1 MLFYWDSRDGKDLNG
16 WWFGDKIGGGQ
27 VWARALDMSISPP
40 SKGWKCPVDGPVN
53 KHVVCV
59 PKMRSAGEEPATL
72 PTMGMKRAAPSIVES
87 AAKHARGL
95 ETLVLGSSL
104 GEKAPKAVV
113 KIVGEYVEDGENHG
127 KKCYKRIADESGDQ
141 SVHLYFWDQRD
152 GWDCS
157 GWWFGNRVG
166 GAQVYARATEPSA
179 SPPEKGWKVPHDE
192 NRSRSDVSLVPKASE
207 EDVEMTETDR
217 LDKVKEMVGE
227 LETSS
232 EKALENARP
241 LSTAKG
247 GLLEEG
253 VRAVHDILH
262 AQVENLMDA
271 KYSISR
277 HSKAA
282 MKQGGSDEIQNML
295 TAEEERIDE
304 NLGKVKEALGKARE
318 ELQEVEIAGA
328 EEKDTAK
335 FDSALAIAMEAVV
348 KVEAAADDATCLA
361 DAVSAEKSAK
371 AAMSTVMKCLNA
383 SKRYAPEAR
392 KTAEAEF
399 GALRDRCRSVEKRMA
414 HFDVKSVKPATSAT
428 GGQAKEEKEAAFAA
442 LPSVS
447 MAVEQAEEDVNG
459 VATSVKEQKA
469 GQVLLELLGNEGK
482 QVVEETQRAAD
493 KAQDSIGAARA
504 ATDNL
509 AKAAKQLSII
519 DQKSLL
525 EDIAQLRK
533 RTADAQK
540 KLNPFKKARLEFNQK
555 LILKQE
561 TERFNADMTIL
572 EKEVADVAKVLA
584 EAPSEIEVTSAESSL
599 PTLLATLSAKMRAV
613 DEKVSSASGSSAAA
627 LLAILERAKE
637 AKSKIESLKTSS
649 KDRRKELK
657 AESLL
662 KSAEKEVA
670 NAEEWAAKMSK
681 VEEPWAGNV
690 EVVPEETALPAL
702 DACAA
707 LAEQAEP
714 AIKASK
720 AFVAE
725 KLVDVRQVPEGPLRF
740 DTQQTLLE
748 MQDRVEKVAMKA
760 TQLKID
766 TYARRTLLQMTTEI
780 IAVSGAEDKVQKVVD
795 VAKPLDEDYLGKGA
809 EPKGLKAACKKILDM
824 DGAAAKECT
833 KAKAVIEAKKND
845 PKFGISPS
853 FRTQLL
859 KLGGRIDAAEK
870 KLAMLKDAAKIAG
883 DSAKKFKAQKD
894 ELDTLVE
901 TVDKIELEA
910 LPLGDEAISD
920 ESNKNMAELIFS
932 TGDQLHQWL
941 ATAESM
947 ASSHSHGSLRHA
959 MKELASEGTKLRS
972 RLKEAR
978 EMAGDRLNST
988 FCKIFLREGKGQ
1000 IEKAEEAIKKTDVA
1014 EGPYLKGV
1022 DKLPADQAA
1031 KAISQCEAAAVSAKA
1046 VFAEVGTFFKV
1057 HLSEVRGYCRA
1068 DASLKPDAMGLAEL
1082 SGKVDTLKAKLD
1094 QFIKDTEQRKKS

>member
-1 MLFYWDSRDGKDLNG
+1 
-16 WWFGDKIGGGQ
+16 
-27 VWARALDMSISPP
+27 
-40 SKGWKCPVDGPVN
+40 
-53 KHVVCV
+53 
-59 PKMRSAGEEPATL
+59 
-72 PTMGMKRAAPSIVES
+72 
-87 AAKHARGL
+87 
-95 ETLVLGSSL
+95 L

-241 LSTAKG
+241 LSSKG

-253 VRAVHDILH
+253 VRAVHDILY
-262 AQVENLMDA
+262 AQVESLMDA
-271 KYSISR
+271 KFSIAR
-277 HSKAA
+277 HCKAA
-282 MKQGGSDEIQNML
+282 TKQGGSDEIQNML

-304 NLGKVKEALGKARE
+304 NLTKVKEALSKARE
-318 ELQEVEIAGA
+318 ELQEVEIGNA
-328 EEKDTAK
+328 EEKDLAK

-371 AAMSTVMKCLNA
+371 AAMGTVMKCLNA

-399 GALRDRCRSVEKRMA
+399 GALRDRCSSVVKRMA
-414 HFDVKSVKPATSAT
+414 HFDVKTVKPAVTA
-428 GGQAKEEKEAAFAA
+428 GKAKEEKEAAFSA
-442 LPSVS
+442 LPTVS

-459 VATSVKEQKA
+459 VATAVKEQKA

-482 QVVEETQRAAD
+482 QVVEETQRNAD
-493 KAQDSIGAARA
+493 KAQDSIAAART

-509 AKAAKQLSII
+509 AKAAKQLPII

-533 RTADAQK
+533 RTAEAQK

-555 LILKQE
+555 LIVKQE
-561 TERFNADMTIL
+561 TERFNADMTAL
-572 EKEVADVAKVLA
+572 EVEVADVAKVLA
-584 EAPSEIEVTSAESSL
+584 EAPSEVEVTVAESSL

-637 AKSKIESLKTSS
+637 AKAKIENLKTSS

-662 KSAEKEVA
+662 KAAEKEVA
-670 NAEEWAAKMSK
+670 KVEEWAAKMSK
-681 VEEPWAGNV
+681 AEEPWAGNV

-707 LAEQAEP
+707 VAEQAEP

-740 DTQQTLLE
+740 DTQQALLV

-760 TQLKID
+760 TQMKID
-766 TYARRTLLQMTTEI
+766 TYARRTLLQMTAEI
-780 IAVSGAEDKVQKVVD
+780 IAVSSAEDKVQKSVD
-795 VAKPLDEDYLGKGA
+795 VAKPLEEDYLGKGA
-809 EPKGLKAACKKILDM
+809 EPKGMKAACKKILDM

-833 KAKAVIEAKKND
+833 SARAVIEAKKND

-870 KLAMLKDAAKIAG
+870 KLATLKDAAKVAG
-883 DSAKKFKAQKD
+883 DSAKKFKTQKD
-894 ELDTLVE
+894 ELDTLVQ

-910 LPLGDEAISD
+910 LPMGDEAVSD

-932 TGDQLHQWL
+932 TGDNLQQWL

-947 ASSHSHGSLRHA
+947 AASHSHGSLRHA
-959 MKELASEGTKLRS
+959 MKELAAEGSKLRS

-988 FCKIFLREGKGQ
+988 FCKIFLREGKVQ
-1000 IEKAEEAIKKTDVA
+1000 IHKAEEAIKKTDVA
-1014 EGPYLKGV
+1014 EGPFLKGV

-1031 KAISQCEAAAVSAKA
+1031 KAISQCEAAAASAKA
-1046 VFAEVGTFFKV
+1046 VFGEVGTFFKV

-1068 DASLKPDAMGLAEL
+1068 DASLKPDAMGLAVL
-1082 SGKVDTLKAKLD
+1082 SGEVDTLKGKLN
-1094 QFIKDTEQRKKS
+1094 QFIKDVEQRKRS